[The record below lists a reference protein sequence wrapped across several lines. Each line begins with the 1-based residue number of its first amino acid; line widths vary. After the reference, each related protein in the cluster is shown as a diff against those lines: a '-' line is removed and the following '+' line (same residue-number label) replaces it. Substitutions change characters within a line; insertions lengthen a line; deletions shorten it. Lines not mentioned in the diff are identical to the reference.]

1 MMYGEIA
8 NLKMIN
14 KEIFKI
20 MWLPGEDEIIFRAKD
35 ESPLSLNTDLYRQLI
50 KYFDI
55 DKWKSKYNI
64 AYKEWLNNNSNVVDR
79 KIPIQIVLNWRK
91 SDMFRKR
98 RLPPHALPYLFPVL
112 FTPGT

>member
-1 MMYGEIA
+1 LGGEEMMYDEIA

-79 KIPIQIVLNWRK
+79 KISVQI
-91 SDMFRKR
+91 
-98 RLPPHALPYLFPVL
+98 LPD
-112 FTPGT
+112 